1 MSNRT
6 LLNMWEAFEVSG
18 FKNISLY
25 QSAIF
30 RFTIPGLGGRKPS
43 GARLNSKEIAA
54 ALKILSSISIAPDT
68 AGYLRE
74 AQKQTF
80 ALLNISKHRQRQP
93 RYYLNQFINW
103 GIANDFFPFVKSSEE
118 KQDYIFYPQKINYI
132 KTTNRK
138 KICKFAFSFNVDDYV
153 TESLSPEQIQ
163 QHLQR
168 ISQEF
173 NDFKKYEVTTQGIR
187 LASAKNHEN
196 LLKQFLGWLYKT
208 GQFSLAETS
217 LSKIVPYIKLNFK
230 ISEFS
235 SEENPWLSQIIAK
248 AKALENITDE
258 ANCLVNLIKEFF
270 EWLENTPSPCTQKF
284 YVGALIAYS
293 KYVYRAATN
302 KAMALNFE
310 DIPLINRLKVL
321 QKEVESINK
330 DNSNSSSKYLPWGDV
345 LKVLENLRFEA
356 DLETRK
362 DKGNYKRKRSLPAK
376 AKSLQKFLLL
386 GFFVLV
392 PPSRQR
398 VIRELEL
405 SRTLKYGI
413 FENGRFTSFEKV
425 ANPNEAKYYIHLQPE
440 DYKTGDIYKEWLG
453 EFPNTEFSEGS
464 KFYDYLNRWL
474 FRGYQDENGKWHGM
488 RELIAASGEK
498 TVFVKE
504 EKGLSFSN
512 ESGIAAK
519 IKRFFVRWTGVPI
532 TPHDLRHLYRT
543 YIDDPATG
551 ATPEEK
557 ESAAYW
563 MRHSS
568 KTAAKTYSHL
578 DNEKKLR
585 AGTQLSSRINQML
598 LGSS

>member
-1 MSNRT
+1 
-6 LLNMWEAFEVSG
+6 MWEAFEVSG